1 MQALVLTL
9 QGNQNIHR
17 LLIYCSYAL
26 HEFSK
31 ALKSLAIAFS
41 PAFNDKLANKLSDAV
56 LYLD

>member
-1 MQALVLTL
+1 MQALVLAL
-9 QGNQNIHR
+9 QGNENIHHFLVYR
-17 LLIYCSYAL
+17 SSAL

-41 PAFNDKLANKLSDAV
+41 PAFNDKLANKLPDAV